1 MVSFVYEISTKMNF
15 SVILVSI
22 LFYSITCLVM
32 ASPQVTVIAHMT
44 NTPNAIRWALEQG
57 ANGIEIDLKF
67 DGTHPSQF
75 HHGAHCDCSC
85 LLQFLSI
92 QDHGCRSLGEGC
104 SGSTSVT
111 QMTDFLGS
119 SEILSSHLALIYIDA
134 KLEKSMRNYAEAGA
148 NVVRLFNENV
158 ISRGYR
164 GQILLGCSTVS
175 QTDYLRGAIE
185 EANHSKY
192 ADRYF
197 YSIDSEG
204 DNAEKVWD
212 HSLQLGTK
220 NLVYTTGITSCLPKT
235 FYNAIQ
241 YSLET
246 KAYVSVGIWTIDQ
259 KSSMKSY
266 LNAGVNFILTNRPK
280 AAVEVIGRDNIP
292 LPGLVFKSRSSFS
305 TSLIPSSL
313 FFECDC
319 SYFYRFLGGGCA
331 ITKKAPNNHA
341 CRCSYKGFWTCG
353 GQTTE
358 CSDTNDRLCRF
369 PDISKEACLLGG
381 GDCSGYF
388 QNYSL

>member
-1 MVSFVYEISTKMNF
+1 MKF
-15 SVILVSI
+15 SVISLLSVLVFI
-22 LFYSITCLVM
+22 FFFCGLNYVVI
-32 ASPQVTVIAHMT
+32 ASPQITVIAHMT

-57 ANGIEIDLKF
+57 ANGIEMDLKF
-67 DGTHPSQF
+67 DGTRPARF
-75 HHGAHCDCSC
+75 HHGVHCDCSC

-92 QDHGCRSLGEGC
+92 QDHGCRSIGDGC

-111 QMTDFLGS
+111 DMIDFLGS
-119 SEILSSHLALIYIDA
+119 SEIVSSRLALIYIDA
-134 KLEKSMRNYAEAGA
+134 KLEKSMRNYAEAGR
-148 NVVRLFNENV
+148 NVVQLINENV
-158 ISRGYR
+158 FSRGYR

-185 EANHSKY
+185 KVSNSNY

-197 YSIDSEG
+197 YTIDSEG

-212 HSLQLGTK
+212 HSLQLGT
-220 NLVYTTGITSCLPKT
+220 NNVVYTTGITSCLPKT

-241 YSLET
+241 FSFET

-259 KSSMKSY
+259 KSSIQSY

-292 LPGLVFKSRSSFS
+292 LPGLAIKPATSSTFAS
-305 TSLIPSSL
+305 PL

-331 ITKKAPNNHA
+331 ITKVAPPNHA
-341 CRCSYKGFWTCG
+341 CKCSYKGVWTCG

-358 CSDTNDRLCRF
+358 CSDTNDRLCRL
-369 PDISKEACLLGG
+369 PDISKEACFLGG
-381 GDCSGYF
+381 GDCNGYF
-388 QNYSL
+388 